1 MMKHKGLSE
10 KAVNVIMWLY
20 ASFTLF
26 VLGYLVYN
34 SLRPKS
40 EILGNTLGKPKEFTF
55 ENFTELFTDDNF
67 GMFFL
72 NSVIVLVF
80 SLFLL
85 ILLSS
90 MVAYGLGRYTFKYN
104 RHLRVFFL
112 LGMMFP
118 IQLGIVPVFL
128 LMKNLDLV
136 NSYLSVILLLG
147 TGISLPVF
155 ILTTFFSGLPKE
167 LYEAAVLDGA
177 GEWKIFSRIMF
188 PLARPVIFSVCIVS
202 SVQIWNQF
210 FIPLIFLQSEE
221 KKTLPLLMM
230 KYNNHLF
237 NHIDMAMAASVMS
250 VIPIL
255 IIFIIFSKRILE
267 GFASGAIKG

>member
-1 MMKHKGLSE
+1 MKHKGVSE
-10 KAVNVIMWLY
+10 KVVNVIMWLY
-20 ASFTLF
+20 ASFIIF

-40 EILGNTLGKPKEFTF
+40 EILGNTLGVPKEFTF
-55 ENFTELFTDDNF
+55 GNFIELFTDDGF
-67 GMFFL
+67 GQFFL
-72 NSVIVLVF
+72 NSVIILVF
-80 SLFLL
+80 SLILL

-90 MVAYGLGRYTFKYN
+90 MVAYGLGRYKFKYN
-104 RHLRVFFL
+104 RSLRVFFL

-118 IQLGIVPVFL
+118 IQLGIVPIFL
-128 LMKNLDLV
+128 MMKELNLV

-155 ILTTFFSGLPKE
+155 ILTTFFAGLPKE

-188 PLARPVIFSVCIVS
+188 PLAKPVIFSVCIVS

-210 FIPLIFLQSEE
+210 FIPLIFLQSED
-221 KKTLPLLMM
+221 KKTLPLLIL

-255 IIFIIFSKRILE
+255 IVFIIFSKRILE

>member
-1 MMKHKGLSE
+1 MMKHKGVSE
-10 KAVNVIMWLY
+10 KVVNVIMWLY
-20 ASFTLF
+20 ASFIIF

-40 EILGNTLGKPKEFTF
+40 EILGNTLGVPKEFTF
-55 ENFTELFTDDNF
+55 GNFIELFTDDGF
-67 GMFFL
+67 GQFFL
-72 NSVIVLVF
+72 NSVIILVF
-80 SLFLL
+80 SLILL

-90 MVAYGLGRYTFKYN
+90 MVAYGLGRYKFKYN
-104 RHLRVFFL
+104 RSLRVFFL

-118 IQLGIVPVFL
+118 IQLGIVPIFL
-128 LMKNLDLV
+128 MMKELNLV

-155 ILTTFFSGLPKE
+155 ILTTFFAGLPKE

-210 FIPLIFLQSEE
+210 FIPLIFLQSED
-221 KKTLPLLMM
+221 KKTLPLLIL

-255 IIFIIFSKRILE
+255 IVFIIFSKRILE